1 MPYKKGIMS
10 RQGAENTL
18 QIKKSGFKKCM
29 EAREFT
35 LAILLLVIIV
45 LLSVTT
51 RDFANPANVRVLL
64 LGMSSDLIIAV
75 PMGISLIAG
84 NIDFSVGSTMGLA
97 SVLGGMIINATGNAL
112 VGIVAAL
119 LIGAV
124 LGIINAVMICHLH
137 VTPLVAT
144 LGTWMAYK
152 GLQKVIAA
160 NAIANFPT
168 DFFALGRT
176 ELNLFGVSIPIS
188 IIYMLVVF
196 VVGIFVLK
204 KVNFFHNAYFIG
216 SNKDS
221 ARLAGI
227 NITKFTYISY
237 MITGIL
243 AAFAGMVLVSRLG
256 TASQTIGSGLEF
268 RIVVALLVGGLSM
281 DGGEGSMIGIG
292 MGVLLMQ
299 IISNALVLTGI
310 NPNYSEVIIGAI
322 LVLSV
327 GIDQINKR
335 RRAKARA

>member
-1 MPYKKGIMS
+1 M
-10 RQGAENTL
+10 
-18 QIKKSGFKKCM
+18 
-29 EAREFT
+29 
-35 LAILLLVIIV
+35 LAV
-45 LLSVTT
+45 
-51 RDFANPANVRVLL
+51 FA
-64 LGMSSDLIIAV
+64 
-75 PMGISLIAG
+75 
-84 NIDFSVGSTMGLA
+84 
-97 SVLGGMIINATGNAL
+97 
-112 VGIVAAL
+112 
-119 LIGAV
+119 
-124 LGIINAVMICHLH
+124 
-137 VTPLVAT
+137 
-144 LGTWMAYK
+144 
-152 GLQKVIAA
+152 
-160 NAIANFPT
+160 
-168 DFFALGRT
+168 
-176 ELNLFGVSIPIS
+176 
-188 IIYMLVVF
+188 
-196 VVGIFVLK
+196 VGIFVLK

-227 NITKFTYISY
+227 NITKFTYVSY

-335 RRAKARA
+335 RRAKAHA